1 MLPQQSTGLVLV
13 LLRDDLPPLVAQQRH
28 EQPARRIPHP
38 SRMDSGS
45 HHVEL
50 GRLAALQPAAGD
62 GVLMQGSQA
71 DAIAQVGGGRGT
83 ADGPCGGACP
93 LAHDTLPTAR
103 LGGSPSAPGIA
114 EARAVASRIPKG
126 HGCVQQSTPS

>member
-1 MLPQQSTGLVLV
+1 MRSEQPAGLILV
-13 LLRDDLPPLVAQQRH
+13 LLRDHLPPLIAEQRH
-28 EQPARRIPHP
+28 KQPTRRIPHP
-38 SRMDSGS
+38 PCVHSSS
-45 HHVEL
+45 HDVEL

-71 DAIAQVGGGRGT
+71 DAIAQVGGGR
-83 ADGPCGGACP
+83 ARGGVCP

-103 LGGSPSAPGIA
+103 LGGGPSGPGIA

-126 HGCVQQSTPS
+126 HGCVQQ